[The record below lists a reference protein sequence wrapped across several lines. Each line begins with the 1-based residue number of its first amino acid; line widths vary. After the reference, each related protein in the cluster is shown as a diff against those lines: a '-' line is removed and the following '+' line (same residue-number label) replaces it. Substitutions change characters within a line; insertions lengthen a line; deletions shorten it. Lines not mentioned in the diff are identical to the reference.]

1 MQISRGN
8 VVPIN
13 HKFNPIDKE
22 KIVTDKSVIVK
33 LAAQILTKQLEELI
47 SKLPEV
53 TEKYV
58 CDHAQEL
65 GADNVVNLKVSSEMG
80 EKLIPSYLSLVE
92 KKLVDFKLPSR
103 INDMSEGFAD
113 GEIGLELIDNEA
125 VEEQILIEGII
136 TRSESKYYEMLYALN
151 KRLAIALK
159 VTVLENNINPI
170 APAVLMASYVEILQ
184 KQNFSTEVRI
194 ANYYSFEAAVLLCL
208 EEVYKAINK
217 LCIDE
222 GILPKLPKHKVLKE
236 GTSGDVVRSPADDP
250 DEKSTVKNR
259 EIGSDSS
266 GDKQPSVINELPA
279 ELYSSLLEM
288 AKVQRIRSAGS
299 EEAEKFVVT
308 GDQIPT
314 DQLLGSLTGLQKTSV
329 TEDGFDSV
337 TLREKIAESIQV
349 NGERQPY
356 TENDEV
362 LIDVVA
368 MFFDVILQ
376 DRHLPDAVRVMLAQL
391 QIPILKVV
399 MIDKDF
405 FAKKSHPARRFLNDL
420 SKAGLGISEQSK
432 QFKNHVLDKMDALV
446 ERVLM
451 EFERDIELF
460 SELCDEFSIFME
472 QQQRQVDVIEERAR
486 KVTQSSEKLELARRQ
501 AAYEITLRMQGESFP
516 AFIRVFLEDAWK
528 DVLVLALLRQERD
541 SEALTGCLNIVD
553 NLMMS
558 VIPQE
563 EVEKRQAIIK
573 SLPRLIKDLKVGLE
587 DISYDF
593 HEALP
598 WFKDLEAWHRQVL
611 LTSGEA
617 KEELEQN
624 DVLMVEI
631 DEEPLDLEDDLLME
645 LEKELSEMPKD
656 KYTKKVNKIAVG
668 DWVEYSNEG
677 DSALLRAKLSWKS
690 TVTLKCLFVNEMGV
704 KALDLSLSDLAELLR
719 QKKMV
724 IVEPEKAP
732 LVERVFASMKSFIG
746 DLGAEPV
753 PAG

>member
-1 MQISRGN
+1 M
-8 VVPIN
+8 
-13 HKFNPIDKE
+13 
-22 KIVTDKSVIVK
+22 T
-33 LAAQILTKQLEELI
+33 
-47 SKLPEV
+47 
-53 TEKYV
+53 
-58 CDHAQEL
+58 
-65 GADNVVNLKVSSEMG
+65 
-80 EKLIPSYLSLVE
+80 SY
-92 KKLVDFKLPSR
+92 
-103 INDMSEGFAD
+103 A
-113 GEIGLELIDNEA
+113 
-125 VEEQILIEGII
+125 
-136 TRSESKYYEMLYALN
+136 
-151 KRLAIALK
+151 
-159 VTVLENNINPI
+159 
-170 APAVLMASYVEILQ
+170 EILQ
-184 KQNFSTEVRI
+184 KQSFSAEVRI
-194 ANYYSFEAAVLLCL
+194 ANYYSFETVVLLCL
-208 EEVYKAINK
+208 EDVYKAINK
-217 LCIDE
+217 LCVDE
-222 GILPKLPKHKVLKE
+222 GILPKLPKHKVSKE
-236 GTSGDVVRSPADDP
+236 GISDDAVRSPASDP
-250 DEKSTVKNR
+250 DEKNTVKNR
-259 EIGSDSS
+259 EIGLDSS
-266 GDKQPSVINELPA
+266 GDKQSSVINELPA

-308 GDQIPT
+308 GEQIPT

-329 TEDGFDSV
+329 TEDGCDSV

-460 SELCDEFSIFME
+460 SELCSEFTIFME
-472 QQQRQVDVIEERAR
+472 QQQRQVDVIEQRAR

-501 AAYEITLRMQGESFP
+501 AAYEIALRMQGESFP
-516 AFIRVFLEDAWK
+516 AFIRAFLEDAWK

-541 SEALTGCLNIVD
+541 SEALTGCLNVVD

-563 EVEKRQAIIK
+563 DGDKRQAIIK
-573 SLPRLIKDLKVGLE
+573 SLPRLIKDIKVGLE

-611 LTSGEA
+611 LTSGEV
-617 KEELEQN
+617 KEELEQD
-624 DVLMVEI
+624 DVLMVEV

-746 DLGAEPV
+746 DLGAESV
-753 PAG
+753 PTG